1 MVKSIP
7 LTKMILL
14 TLAGLADTAVDLGNL
29 TTAVGQR
36 YGSAWRRGGQEYVAE
51 LKRLRRKQILRT
63 TINQLRYRKYIT
75 ARSVGQR
82 LLITLTNKGHA
93 ATIVYRLKLAKPHP
107 PGRYT
112 VVIFDVPESQAAA
125 RKQLRLLLKQGG
137 FCKLQQS
144 VWLSQ
149 TNTYQTVA
157 EFVQQTK
164 LFEWVNVY
172 QADHLLHPP
181 RRAS

>member
-1 MVKSIP
+1 
-7 LTKMILL
+7 MILL

-125 RKQLRLLLKQGG
+125 RKQLRLWGRRPFIG
-137 FCKLQQS
+137 A
-144 VWLSQ
+144 
-149 TNTYQTVA
+149 YQTVA